1 MSTKDDT
8 PNVARAV
15 RWQRDRL
22 GLSIRDLAA
31 RSGVSPSMIS
41 DIERQAK
48 SPTVS
53 TLSALAA
60 ALAVPTSAL
69 LEGDSDGETRLHVVR
84 AAERPRMIDSKS
96 GVARESFGPTIKG
109 SKVEFLRLTIP
120 PSSIAGPFPPH
131 PRGTIEH
138 VHVGSGSVRMQL
150 GAETVT
156 LGREDYCTC
165 LADAPHSFDN
175 REGKREARLYLIV
188 EPA

>member
-1 MSTKDDT
+1 LSTKDDT

-15 RWQRDRL
+15 RRRRDRL

-60 ALAVPTSAL
+60 ALGVPTSVL

-84 AAERPRMIDSKS
+84 AAERMRMIDSNS

-109 SKVEFLRLTIP
+109 SKVEFLSLTIP

-131 PRGTIEH
+131 PKGTIEH
-138 VHVGSGSVRMQL
+138 VHVASGSVRMQL
-150 GAETVT
+150 GAQTIT
-156 LGREDYCTC
+156 LGRGDSCTC
-165 LADAPHSFDN
+165 LADTPHSFHN
-175 REGKREARLYLIV
+175 EGKREALLYVIV
-188 EPA
+188 EPP